1 MGRLDAA
8 PNISTD
14 NDSVCALVVTHH
26 PEGKRLLKVIEA
38 LRSQVDRVLII
49 DNGSNDS
56 TRSRLQGLAKEND
69 CVLLENDKN
78 LGLAAAYNQGIR
90 WANKNR
96 FLHILFLDQDSVS
109 LPSMVRRLLGAI
121 KKLDSDEARIAG
133 VGPVIFDPRLGERR
147 PFVTFSALGVK
158 RRACD
163 PRQSDKEIAADFL
176 ISSGM
181 LAKTSVFDLVG
192 TFDEGLFIDNVDLEW
207 CFRASAKGYKCYG
220 ICGAELEHHLA
231 DKVKCIWLGRSIPI
245 YYHSPVRQYYIMRN
259 RILLYRKQ
267 YSPKAWIVQD
277 IPRALFKSIVFSIF
291 SDQRLENIK
300 MMCLGI
306 VHGLQGI
313 KGEKK

>member
-8 PNISTD
+8 PNISTH

-26 PEGKRLLKVIEA
+26 PEGERLLKVVRA
-38 LRSQVDRVLII
+38 LRSQVERLLIV

-56 TRSRLQGLAKEND
+56 TLSGLRELTKENG

-78 LGLAAAYNQGIR
+78 IGLAAAYNQGIR
-90 WANKNR
+90 WAVENR
-96 FLHILFLDQDSVS
+96 FSHILFLDQDSVP
-109 LPSMVRRLLGAI
+109 LPGMVGRLLGAI
-121 KKLDSDEARIAG
+121 KKLDSDEAHTAG
-133 VGPVIFDPRLGERR
+133 VGPVILDPRLGIRK
-147 PFVTFSALGVK
+147 PFVTFSAIGVK
-158 RRACD
+158 RHTCNPD
-163 PRQSDKEIAADFL
+163 QLDKEIAADFL

-207 CFRASAKGYKCYG
+207 CFRASAKGFRCYG
-220 ICGAELEHHLA
+220 ICGAELEHYLA
-231 DKVKCIWLGRSIPI
+231 DKVRCIWFGRLVPI

-267 YSPKAWIVQD
+267 YSPKTWIIQD

-291 SDQRLENIK
+291 ADQRLENIK

-306 VHGLQGI
+306 VHGLRGI